1 MDHDER
7 RLKDVNATLRLAD
20 TGLVLGFVM
29 FGQETCLHHEA
40 I

>member
-1 MDHDER
+1 MDHNER

-20 TGLVLGFVM
+20 TGLVLGFDM
-29 FGQETCLHHEA
+29 FGQETCRHHEA